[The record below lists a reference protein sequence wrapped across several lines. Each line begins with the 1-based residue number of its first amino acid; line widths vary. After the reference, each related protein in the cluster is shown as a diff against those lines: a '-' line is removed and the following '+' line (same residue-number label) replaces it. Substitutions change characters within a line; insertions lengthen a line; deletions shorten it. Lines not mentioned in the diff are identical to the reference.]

1 MVKTAVENGQNL
13 IVEGCYIPPGWR
25 RDFGEE
31 YLRSIGFVCLA
42 MSDAYIDAHIG
53 EIREYACAIEA
64 RLDDSGCTLSELK
77 EGNHRCIDTFAECG
91 EKVTIV
97 ESDFEATIEAVL
109 EQFNPV

>member
-1 MVKTAVENGQNL
+1 
-13 IVEGCYIPPGWR
+13 
-25 RDFGEE
+25 
-31 YLRSIGFVCLA
+31 
-42 MSDAYIDAHIG
+42 MSDAYSDTHID

-64 RLDDSGCTLSELK
+64 RLDDSSCTLSELM
-77 EGNHRCIDTFAECG
+77 EVNHRCIDAFTECD